1 VAEAY
6 GADGIDP
13 DSIPHSNKFVMM
25 AVNELQYFVDLPN
38 RHGQV
43 CPFTDLEIG
52 LNKFDL

>member
-1 VAEAY
+1 MAEAY

-25 AVNELQYFVDLPN
+25 AMNELQYFQDLPN

-43 CPFTDLEIG
+43 GVHQYYYWLIR
-52 LNKFDL
+52 K